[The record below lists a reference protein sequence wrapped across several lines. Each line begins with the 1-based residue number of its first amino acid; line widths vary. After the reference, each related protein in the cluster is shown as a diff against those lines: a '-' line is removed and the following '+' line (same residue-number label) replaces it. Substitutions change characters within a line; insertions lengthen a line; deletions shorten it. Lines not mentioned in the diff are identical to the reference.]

1 MVKNLS
7 ANAGDVGS
15 VPGLG
20 RSSEG
25 GNGNPLQ
32 NSCLGNPMEQSSL
45 PGYSPWGRK
54 RGKQDLVT
62 KQQHGVTDPI
72 LPIKS
77 NFTFVSYSVLDKH
90 MLGHCFV
97 FVESHIV
104 SLVRE
109 YKHLSL

>member
-1 MVKNLS
+1 MVKNLP

-15 VPGLG
+15 VPELG

-32 NSCLGNPMEQSSL
+32 DSCLGNPMERSSL
-45 PGYSPWGRK
+45 PGYSPWGLK

-77 NFTFVSYSVLDKH
+77 NFTFISYSLLNKH
-90 MLGHCFV
+90 VLGHCFI

-104 SLVRE
+104 SLVWE